1 MNLKESFRYQKF
13 LETLMKKACWSV
25 ESRENALITSK
36 IHHRNKVNPD
46 VEDMTEEITSERP
59 YDNNDVMRLM
69 SCLVLEREKLT
80 QAINAA
86 KRTASFDIDA
96 AIITNKFRRSI
107 AQSLQAMLGITPY
120 KRIETGHSYKFN
132 VEGNQTQYLYD
143 VEVITKE
150 AYDKDYAKQLLKSIV
165 SAADEVSSEIDK
177 AMVTIE
183 VDYELRFDINQS
195 FDDIMSDFIKEEATE
210 QAESSNA

>member
-1 MNLKESFRYQKF
+1 MNLKESFRHQKF
-13 LETLMKKACWSV
+13 LETLMKKACWSI
-25 ESRENALITSK
+25 ESRENALIISK

-59 YDNNDVMRLM
+59 YGNNDVMHFM
-69 SCLVLEREKLT
+69 SCLVSEREKLT
-80 QAINAA
+80 QAINTA
-86 KRTASFDIDA
+86 KGTSSFDIDA
-96 AIITNKFRRSI
+96 AIVTNKFRRSM
-107 AQSLQAMLGITPY
+107 AESLQMMLGMTPS
-120 KRIETGHSYKFN
+120 KRIETGRSYKFN

-150 AYDKDYAKQLLKSIV
+150 AYDKNYAKQLLKTIV

-183 VDYELRFDINQS
+183 VNYESRFDINQS
-195 FDDIMSDFIKEEATE
+195 FDDIMSDFVKAEATE
-210 QAESSNA
+210 QAETPNA